1 MAVLIL
7 ISSSF
12 NIVYSQSLNDVF
24 SSSDLTTWIKIL
36 EPVKGQTIEI
46 GEAVEVRGEVSAGIS
61 KDCHIFVIVN
71 NVKSSQNSVPVDLTG
86 NRLVSQW
93 KFVIHGNHE
102 LFSEGKNT
110 ITAKLSCSNAET
122 ISSYS
127 VMVTGY
133 TPAQIDSVEP
143 MINGSNLDQG
153 YDYKLSSKTNGFDI
167 VAAGDYGCV
176 STVTEETVN
185 KMKERN
191 PDLFLALGD
200 LSEDKDPACFFD
212 RCCWT

>member
-7 ISSSF
+7 ISSSI

-61 KDCHIFVIVN
+61 KDCHIFAIVN

-86 NRLVSQW
+86 NHPVSQW
-93 KFVIHGNHE
+93 KFIIPGNHE
-102 LFSEGKNT
+102 LFNEGKNT
-110 ITAKLSCSNAET
+110 ITAKLYCTNTET

-127 VMVTGY
+127 VMVTGD

-143 MINGSNLDQG
+143 MITGSNLRNQG
-153 YDYKLSSKTNGFDI
+153 HDYKTQFQN
-167 VAAGDYGCV
+167 
-176 STVTEETVN
+176 
-185 KMKERN
+185 
-191 PDLFLALGD
+191 
-200 LSEDKDPACFFD
+200 
-212 RCCWT
+212 